1 MINDITTEL
10 LLGNELES
18 IITEFAKLRIQ
29 VFREYPYLY
38 DGSIEYEQKYLA
50 DYAKHKGACCVVAK
64 SAGKIVGASTAMWLH
79 EAGDAFAK
87 PYKHQPEFGKI
98 YYFAESVLLP
108 EYRGYGI
115 GHKFFDK
122 REAHSQKLGAVKT
135 VFCAVD
141 RPADHPLKP
150 ENYQNLEPFWQKRG
164 YQQLPECKAYLEW
177 QDIDREVPERHVL
190 TFWERSID

>member
-1 MINDITTEL
+1 MVSDFSTEL
-10 LLGNELES
+10 LVGNELDS
-18 IITEFAKLRIQ
+18 IITELAKLRIQ

-50 DYAKHKGACCVVAK
+50 DYAKRKGACCVVAK

-87 PYKHQPEFGKI
+87 PFKGQPEFNKI
-98 YYFAESVLLP
+98 YYFAESVLLS
-108 EYRGYGI
+108 EYRGKGI

-122 REAHSQKLGAVKT
+122 REAHAQKLGAIKT

-141 RPADHPLKP
+141 RPANHPLKP
-150 ENYQNLEPFWQKRG
+150 KNYQNLEPFWQRRG

-177 QDIDREVPERHVL
+177 QDIDRELPGVHAL
-190 TFWERSID
+190 MFWERCCI